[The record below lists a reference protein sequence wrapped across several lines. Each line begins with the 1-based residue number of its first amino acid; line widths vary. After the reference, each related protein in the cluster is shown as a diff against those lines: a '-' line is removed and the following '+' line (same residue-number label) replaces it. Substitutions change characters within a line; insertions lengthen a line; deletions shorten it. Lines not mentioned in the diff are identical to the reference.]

1 MWSGSH
7 HNCHNNFIM
16 TKKKAARMKT
26 SPNNASGIIWA
37 QVSFIYSPFV
47 LFDANKCFIVSTGC
61 IYDIHER
68 EWVGRPETTKTGPNN
83 VSHIVWAPGESFSTS
98 FVLFDTKQIS
108 TGSKLRNTRHPK
120 RSEARDALHLELQVN
135 HYHLTPLGQTGARDA
150 LCLEP
155 R

>member
-1 MWSGSH
+1 
-7 HNCHNNFIM
+7 
-16 TKKKAARMKT
+16 MKT
-26 SPNNASGIIWA
+26 GPNNASGIVWA

-61 IYDIHER
+61 IYDITER
-68 EWVGRPETTKTGPNN
+68 EQVGRPEMTKTGLND
-83 VSHIVWAPGESFSTS
+83 VSHVVWALGESFSTS
-98 FVLFDTKQIS
+98 FVLFDTKHIS

-120 RSEARDALHLELQVN
+120 RSEAQDATRLELQVN

-150 LCLEP
+150 LRLEP